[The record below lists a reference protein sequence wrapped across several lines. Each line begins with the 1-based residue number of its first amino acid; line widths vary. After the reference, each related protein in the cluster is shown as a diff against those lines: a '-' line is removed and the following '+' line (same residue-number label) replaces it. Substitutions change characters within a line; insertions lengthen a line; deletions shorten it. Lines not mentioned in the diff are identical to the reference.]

1 MSSCTGPP
9 QIPQLTLFV
18 SFIPS
23 VISCALF
30 SHPYRHVRFLPNF
43 ALFLKEHPQNVKIF
57 RPPHKPYPTSI
68 HHILSD
74 AITNSPPPRYTFS
87 YSKPIE
93 LLGSVVGGNSSQENV
108 ISKIKGNRWYPS
120 ASRKPGRGKWARNR
134 GPGEGA
140 REHALP
146 QGLCSGA
153 SPLRGGAGAG
163 LEAAR
168 SPKLP
173 RARARRQFGHVPGH
187 VAPALA
193 IFRRFLFGAAAAA

>member
-1 MSSCTGPP
+1 MQSL
-9 QIPQLTLFV
+9 I
-18 SFIPS
+18 
-23 VISCALF
+23 
-30 SHPYRHVRFLPNF
+30 
-43 ALFLKEHPQNVKIF
+43 
-57 RPPHKPYPTSI
+57 
-68 HHILSD
+68 
-74 AITNSPPPRYTFS
+74 PPPYTFS